1 MKKKFFLI
9 CCVLLFLLSGF
20 RGNQITAQEP
30 ISMGITQMI
39 ELAISNNL
47 DYKITNYQLENTE
60 LEVQKL
66 ESENLLAASTISN
79 LEKEITL
86 IKQQNQ
92 FQSAKDQLLLQVV
105 DDYFQLWA
113 TEKDMESKKKNV
125 ELEKIILE
133 NAEKQVAAGYSVD
146 LDLLQQGN
154 EYYDALFSYQE
165 SLLTHKKLIMEVKNR
180 LGINNKQDIKLKV
193 LSIPEFPEIDLK
205 EAQSQARKNSLTL
218 KSESLEIEL
227 AERELEKAKVN
238 DLSQIEILKLEN
250 NLSIVQLE
258 RLLSQQD
265 IDYQVEA
272 QLLNYQQSKNDIV
285 SSQKNIAEM
294 EINASILE
302 KQFQAGLRTEDEL
315 ISATIGVLDAQSRLI
330 SSVREVY
337 QAYLEL
343 QRLMGTLEE
352 GVLP

>member
-1 MKKKFFLI
+1 MKKN
-9 CCVLLFLLSGF
+9 FLLIGCLLLMVLSGL
-20 RGNQITAQEP
+20 RGNQVAAQEP
-30 ISMGITQMI
+30 ITLGIPQMI

-47 DYKITNYQLENTE
+47 DYKIANYQLENTK

-66 ESENLLAASTISN
+66 ESENLLTASTISN
-79 LEKEITL
+79 LEKEIIL
-86 IKQQNQ
+86 LKQQNQ

-113 TEKDMESKKKNV
+113 TEKNLESKKKNV

-133 NAEKQVAAGYSVD
+133 NIEKQLAAGYSID

-154 EYYDALFSYQE
+154 EYYNALFSYQE

-180 LGINNKQDIKLKV
+180 LGLNNEQDIQLKV

-205 EAQSQARKNSLTL
+205 EAQSQARENSLTL
-218 KSESLEIEL
+218 QSESLEIDL

-238 DLSQIEILKLEN
+238 GLSQIEILKLEN
-250 NLSIVQLE
+250 NLAIVQLE
-258 RLLSQQD
+258 RLLFQQD

-294 EINASILE
+294 EINASIIE
-302 KQFQAGLRTEDEL
+302 RQFQAGLRTEDEL

-343 QRLMGTLEE
+343 ERLIGTLGE